1 MKIEELESFLTA
13 VHLGNLSR
21 AADQLF
27 ITQPALTHRI
37 RALEQELGYELIV
50 RSPGIRKIRLT
61 PKGQKFM
68 LLAEQWIRLWQSAL
82 ELKDADTVER
92 FNITGI
98 ESIHPTMEAVCKKFI
113 EKHQNIQLAIKIQY
127 SAQAYQEVS
136 NHLANLGIISDPQ
149 HYKNILCTP
158 VLEEEMFFACRRG
171 ADYPAVIDPQ
181 NLEPRDAIFV
191 PWSSTYELWY
201 QYWFSQKT
209 PYRLFTQSISLIKS
223 YIAIGQNWCI
233 VPAIIANWLSPE
245 PGIEIHRLGHG
256 PEPRKT
262 YFITNR
268 DLDSP
273 YYDEICHLVKQEL
286 KDIEGVSVLL

>member
-50 RSPGIRKIRLT
+50 RSPGIRKIKLT

-98 ESIHPTMEAVCKKFI
+98 ESIQPTMEAVCKKFI

-127 SAQAYQEVS
+127 SAQAYREVS

-158 VLEEEMFFACRRG
+158 VLEE
-171 ADYPAVIDPQ
+171 
-181 NLEPRDAIFV
+181 
-191 PWSSTYELWY
+191 
-201 QYWFSQKT
+201 
-209 PYRLFTQSISLIKS
+209 
-223 YIAIGQNWCI
+223 
-233 VPAIIANWLSPE
+233 
-245 PGIEIHRLGHG
+245 
-256 PEPRKT
+256 
-262 YFITNR
+262 
-268 DLDSP
+268 
-273 YYDEICHLVKQEL
+273 
-286 KDIEGVSVLL
+286 